1 MKKRGGDKQVIC
13 TLNQNP
19 NHYLSPSNILLGVYY
34 LHPYLG
40 GNRVKK
46 VLEIMKVFGLFLLL
60 FAFVG
65 AIDASDDSD
74 DTHTVSVTITQTSES
89 EKGNPVTNTYNK
101 EIETTES
108 TNVEVIGEISDN
120 GASVTTNMG
129 EMNTNKDD
137 TITTESDDQFSM
149 PEFKIDESPEKFTAA
164 LSKWISSMID
174 ESLIVKMDDFSL

>member
-1 MKKRGGDKQVIC
+1 M
-13 TLNQNP
+13 
-19 NHYLSPSNILLGVYY
+19 
-34 LHPYLG
+34 
-40 GNRVKK
+40 KK

-74 DTHTVSVTITQTSES
+74 DSDDIHTVSVTITQTSES
-89 EKGNPVTNTYNK
+89 EEGNPVTNTYNK

-108 TNVEVIGEISDN
+108 TDVEVIGEISDN

-129 EMNTNKDD
+129 ETNTNKDD

-149 PEFKIDESPEKFTAA
+149 PEFKIGESPEKFTAA

-174 ESLIVKMDDFSL
+174 ESSIVKIDDFSL